1 MVHELT
7 DFLSRTPSAFHAI
20 ENLSIMLSGAGFV
33 RLTEGEKWDVQR
45 GGAYFVTRN
54 LSSLIAFRVPED
66 GFTSARIAASHSD
79 SPVFKIKENAELT
92 VINRY
97 VQLNTE
103 RYGGMIFST
112 WLDRPLSVA
121 GRALVRTKSGLETR
135 LVNLDED
142 TLVIPNVPIHMNRS
156 INDGYKY
163 NAQADLMPLFG
174 SIDAKNTFKARVAA
188 ACGAKVEDLLGT
200 DLFLY
205 SRVQPAVWG
214 KDGEFVSA
222 GRLDDLE
229 CAYTTARAMIECK
242 ATKGMPMLAVFDNEE
257 VGSTTK
263 QGADSTFLTDVLR
276 RAALCLGVD
285 GEAFYRAQASSV
297 MLSCD
302 NAHAAHP
309 NHPELYDASN
319 RVYMNEGIVIKESA
333 NQKYT
338 SDGASKAIL
347 RAILDN
353 AGVKYQFFANRSDM
367 LGGGTLGNIS
377 NAHFSLNTVDIG
389 LAQLAMHSSWE
400 TAGSRDVDAMA
411 DGVRAFFET
420 PISMPADGVFAL
432 N

>member
-142 TLVIPNVPIHMNRS
+142 TLVITRFLE
-156 INDGYKY
+156 DT
-163 NAQADLMPLFG
+163 
-174 SIDAKNTFKARVAA
+174 DALGRPAKA
-188 ACGAKVEDLLGT
+188 
-200 DLFLY
+200 
-205 SRVQPAVWG
+205 PG
-214 KDGEFVSA
+214 KD
-222 GRLDDLE
+222 
-229 CAYTTARAMIECK
+229 
-242 ATKGMPMLAVFDNEE
+242 VF
-257 VGSTTK
+257 TI
-263 QGADSTFLTDVLR
+263 R
-276 RAALCLGVD
+276 R
-285 GEAFYRAQASSV
+285 
-297 MLSCD
+297 
-302 NAHAAHP
+302 
-309 NHPELYDASN
+309 
-319 RVYMNEGIVIKESA
+319 
-333 NQKYT
+333 
-338 SDGASKAIL
+338 
-347 RAILDN
+347 
-353 AGVKYQFFANRSDM
+353 
-367 LGGGTLGNIS
+367 
-377 NAHFSLNTVDIG
+377 
-389 LAQLAMHSSWE
+389 
-400 TAGSRDVDAMA
+400 
-411 DGVRAFFET
+411 
-420 PISMPADGVFAL
+420 
-432 N
+432 

>member
-1 MVHELT
+1 MVHELN

-142 TLVIPNVPIHMNRS
+142 TLVIPNVPIHMTARS
-156 INDGYKY
+156 TTAISTTRRPTSCRCS
-163 NAQADLMPLFG
+163 APSTRRTLSRRASPP
-174 SIDAKNTFKARVAA
+174 

-229 CAYTTARAMIECK
+229 CAYTTARAMIECR
-242 ATKGMPMLAVFDNEE
+242 ATKGMPVLAVFDNEE